1 MAGRFR
7 RWLFLLLFAGLGSA
21 GAEGPPP
28 IVAIGFYTP
37 VVRDFARQ
45 DVEVSLRFWIE
56 ELSRT
61 LKLAYK
67 PVRFYESMAEI
78 RRDMT
83 AGNINFVVGTSV
95 DIAQN
100 FPVKELAD
108 GFSGYNSEPDHL
120 LLVVRRDSG
129 IQSPADL
136 AGKRVVLMERDKLSE
151 IYLETLLLQAWGK
164 LDWQRLAPLGYEQRS
179 SKLAHRLFFK
189 QADAALIYRNGYDAA
204 LALNPQIHEQLRV
217 LEDYSLKIRSPHIG
231 LFSAQV
237 RPEHRS
243 LVTEAAMK
251 LNGTAR
257 GRQVLQI
264 YQAENIVP
272 TRVGDLAPFE
282 RLLETHRALK
292 PASPTPKKKAK
303 P

>member
-1 MAGRFR
+1 
-7 RWLFLLLFAGLGSA
+7 
-21 GAEGPPP
+21 
-28 IVAIGFYTP
+28 
-37 VVRDFARQ
+37 
-45 DVEVSLRFWIE
+45 
-56 ELSRT
+56 
-61 LKLAYK
+61 
-67 PVRFYESMAEI
+67 
-78 RRDMT
+78 
-83 AGNINFVVGTSV
+83 V
-95 DIAQN
+95 DIALT
-100 FPVKELAD
+100 FPVQELAD

-136 AGKRVVLMERDKLSE
+136 AGKRVIMMERDKLSD

-164 LDWQRLAPLGYEQRS
+164 ADWKRLAPPAREQRS
-179 SKLAHRLFFK
+179 SQLAHRLFFN

-204 LALNPQIHEQLRV
+204 LALNPQIERQLRV

-243 LVTEAAMK
+243 FISEAAMR

-257 GRQVLQI
+257 GRQVMQI
-264 YQAENIVP
+264 YKAEGMVP

-282 RLLETHRALK
+282 RLLEAHRALK
-292 PASPTPKKKAK
+292 QPSPAPAKKAK
-303 P
+303 Q